1 MTGICTIMKTLA
13 YLLLSYS
20 VYFLRL
26 LILSKILVVW
36 LVRLM
41 YAESL
46 PNIDHELAFC
56 AYVEIMYK

>member
-20 VYFLRL
+20 DYFLGML
-26 LILSKILVVW
+26 VLSKILVVW
-36 LVRLM
+36 LVRLI
-41 YAESL
+41 YAESF